1 MSERLVDAPDVLAA
15 ATLRWFNDLSLQGI
29 FTTDTALVVRSWN
42 RFMAELT
49 GIAAAEAI
57 GRTLLEVVPDLADR
71 RLDGHYR
78 AALDGEA
85 RVLAHR
91 FHRFL
96 VPARAGAAEP
106 VQSARITP
114 LEHDGAIIGTLTVID
129 DVSERVASERELRNR
144 IEAAETARA
153 IAEDAVRVKD
163 EFLATLSHEIRTP
176 LNAVLG
182 WTKILLGRQVDAAM
196 LTRALQVID
205 RNATAQTRLIDDM
218 LDMARIMSGKL
229 RLEMQP
235 VDLAVIALSAID
247 VVAPT
252 ASAKGLTLLTDIATD
267 QPWMMGDADRLQQI
281 VWNLLSNAIK
291 FTDSGGTVTLAIARD
306 GARLT
311 LRVEDTGR
319 GIEPSFLPQI
329 FERFRQADSSA
340 SRRHGGLGLGLSLV
354 RTLTELH
361 GGTVSASTLLG
372 SGSTFT
378 VTFPGRTELTET
390 TLAAAGAGDYARL
403 LSGTRVLLVED
414 QLDSRDMVVAILQEY
429 GIEVAEASTSRE
441 ALEILDAA
449 VAARRAPDVIVS
461 DIGLP
466 GEDGFRLMELLR
478 ARQPS
483 RGGNIPVVAL
493 TAYGRPQ
500 DKRRAL
506 AAGFR
511 IHLSKPIEPGDLLA
525 ALIGLTGR
533 GGAP

>member
-1 MSERLVDAPDVLAA
+1 MGRTLETPEVLAA
-15 ATLRWFNDLSLQGI
+15 ATLRWFSDLSAVGF
-29 FTTDTALVVRSWN
+29 FTTDGQLVVRSWN
-42 RFMAELT
+42 RFMEDHT
-49 GIAAAEAI
+49 GLAAADVV
-57 GRTLLEVVPDLADR
+57 GRGLFDVVPQLCDR
-71 RLDGHYR
+71 RMDAHFR
-78 AALDGEA
+78 AALAGES

-91 FHRFL
+91 FHRYL
-96 VPARAGAAEP
+96 IPGRPGAPEPA
-106 VQSARITP
+106 QSVRITP
-114 LEHDGAIIGTLTVID
+114 LESGGAIVGTLTVIE
-129 DVSERVASERELRNR
+129 DVSERVASERELRSR

-153 IAEDAVRVKD
+153 LAEDAVRVKD

-182 WTKILLGRQVDAAM
+182 WTKILLGRQVDPAM

-205 RNATAQTRLIDDM
+205 RNAVAQTRLIDDM

-252 ASAKGLTLLTDIATD
+252 AAAKGITLLTNIATD
-267 QPWMMGDADRLQQI
+267 QPWMMGDADRLQQV

-291 FTDSGGTVTLAIARD
+291 FTESGGSVTLGITRAEPM
-306 GARLT
+306 LT

-319 GIEPSFLPQI
+319 GIEPAFLPQM
-329 FERFRQADSSA
+329 FERFRQADPSA

-361 GGTVSASTLLG
+361 GGSVSASSVVGVG
-372 SGSTFT
+372 SVFT
-378 VTFPGRTELTET
+378 VTFPGRTELSEAEPTEVIEDAARA
-390 TLAAAGAGDYARL
+390 LAGL
-403 LSGTRVLLVED
+403 RVLLVED
-414 QLDSRDMVVAILQEY
+414 QPDSRDILSAALQQY
-429 GIEVAEASTSRE
+429 GVDVTEAGSSRA
-441 ALEILDAA
+441 ALEALDAA
-449 VAARRAPDVIVS
+449 VAAGRLPDAIIS

-466 GEDGFRLMELLR
+466 DEDGYRLVEHLS
-478 ARQPS
+478 ARPPS
-483 RGGNIPVVAL
+483 LGGAIPVIAV

-511 IHLSKPIEPGDLLA
+511 MHLTKPITPEALAA
-525 ALIGLTGR
+525 ALIGVTGR
-533 GGAP
+533 ATR

>member
-1 MSERLVDAPDVLAA
+1 M
-15 ATLRWFNDLSLQGI
+15 LRWINDLSQQGI
-29 FTTDTALVVRSWN
+29 FTTDPALVVRGWN
-42 RFMAELT
+42 RFMTDLT
-49 GIAAAEAI
+49 GLAAEEVV
-57 GRTLLEVVPDLADR
+57 GRNLLDVVPDLAVR
-71 RLDGHYR
+71 RLDAHYR
-78 AALDGEA
+78 AALAGEA

-91 FHRFL
+91 FHRYL
-96 VPARAGAAEP
+96 IPARAGAAEP
-106 VQSARITP
+106 VQSVRITP
-114 LEHDGAIIGTLTVID
+114 LEADGAIVGTLTVID
-129 DVSERVASERELRNR
+129 DVSERVASERELRSR

-182 WTKILLGRQVDAAM
+182 WTKILLARQVEPAM

-205 RNATAQTRLIDDM
+205 RNAVAQTRLIDDM

-235 VDLAVIALSAID
+235 VDLASIALGAID

-252 ASAKGLTLLTDIATD
+252 AAAKGITLLTNIATD

-281 VWNLLSNAIK
+281 VWNLLSNAVK
-291 FTDSGGTVTLAIARD
+291 FTESGGKVTLGIGRNDSA
-306 GARLT
+306 LT

-319 GIEPSFLPQI
+319 GIAPDFLPQM

-361 GGTVSASTLLG
+361 GGTVSATSVLG
-372 SGSTFT
+372 QGSVFSI
-378 VTFPGRTELTET
+378 TFPGRTELTEPAST
-390 TLAAAGAGDYARL
+390 SFSDAELAAALDGL
-403 LSGTRVLLVED
+403 RVLLVED
-414 QLDSRDMVVAILQEY
+414 QDDASEILAAALMQYGVAVEC
-429 GIEVAEASTSRE
+429 ASTAR
-441 ALEILDAA
+441 AAFRAVDAA
-449 VAARRAPDVIVS
+449 AAACALPDVIVS

-466 GEDGFRLMELLR
+466 EEDGYRLIEQLAGR
-478 ARQPS
+478 PPS
-483 RGGNIPVVAL
+483 LGGAIPLIAL

-511 IHLSKPIEPGDLLA
+511 LHLTKPVAPADLA
-525 ALIGLTGR
+525 MALVNVTGR
-533 GGAP
+533 AAR